1 MENDGIIPQKQFW
14 QDFSHQPFGGQG
26 LPLDQTG
33 TNTPSDQLGHQG
45 EYPNPS
51 KIIRGMFKNSKKPWG
66 KSLIVSWY
74 M

>member
-33 TNTPSDQLGHQG
+33 TNAPSDQLGHQG

-51 KIIRGMFKNSKKPWG
+51 KIIGVCLKIPKN
-66 KSLIVSWY
+66 LEENLL
-74 M
+74 